1 MHSVMY
7 DREEGRAPA
16 MVEWVEAQSGSASSK
31 HCPSPESQG
40 TPTCIVLQGFGARV
54 QNSGLTDHDRFTEEG
69 AQRFLRAV
77 CSAFGKRV
85 LNREQ
90 TRSRDALRLD
100 GVWSSGARGC
110 AVEDA
115 LTKS

>member
-1 MHSVMY
+1 
-7 DREEGRAPA
+7 
-16 MVEWVEAQSGSASSK
+16 
-31 HCPSPESQG
+31 
-40 TPTCIVLQGFGARV
+40 
-54 QNSGLTDHDRFTEEG
+54 LTDHDRFTEEG
-69 AQRFLRAV
+69 AQRFVRAV

-115 LTKS
+115 LTKSSPNHAHQIAFGERVAPPRTDALEGPHGEGELRQRKRERVCASERERGGDRGR